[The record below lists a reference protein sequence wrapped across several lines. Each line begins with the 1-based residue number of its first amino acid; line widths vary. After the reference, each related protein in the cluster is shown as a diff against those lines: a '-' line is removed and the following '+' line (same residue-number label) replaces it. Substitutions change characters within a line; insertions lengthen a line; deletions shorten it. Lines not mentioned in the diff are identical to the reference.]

1 MLSRLDWPKYRLG
14 YDTLKGK
21 RQMDDLT
28 KILLISSLTALGTV
42 VVFVASQIL
51 GKLVIEPVQ
60 EVKRL
65 LGEIRHALV
74 FHAPAI
80 LTPVGDRA
88 GEDKA
93 AEVLRKLSCDLHSK
107 ISSVPFYDQW
117 AWVSKGF
124 LPRQSDAREVA
135 KDLLGLSNSVYSS
148 PRPDSNGARIAKIE
162 RLLRFE
168 SMDE

>member
-1 MLSRLDWPKYRLG
+1 
-14 YDTLKGK
+14 
-21 RQMDDLT
+21 MDDLT
-28 KILLISSLTALGTV
+28 KILLTSSLTAIGAV

-60 EVKRL
+60 EVKKL

-88 GEDKA
+88 GEDRA
-93 AEVLRKLSCDLHSK
+93 AEALRKLSCDLRSK
-107 ISSVPFYDQW
+107 IGSVPFYDKW
-117 AWVSKGF
+117 ARVSKGF
-124 LPRQSDAREVA
+124 LPRQSDAREAA
-135 KDLLGLSNSVYSS
+135 KQLLGLSNSVHSS
-148 PRPDSNGARIAKIE
+148 PRPDSNGARIAKIA
-162 RLLRFE
+162 RLLSFE